1 MRISI
6 DEITRESVDDVNVT
20 ALLNVKLL
28 LYFCYPARHKTIE
41 TSTFLQSIQFLVGFQ
56 KSYTVY
62 ES

>member
-28 LYFCYPARHKTIE
+28 LYF
-41 TSTFLQSIQFLVGFQ
+41 
-56 KSYTVY
+56 
-62 ES
+62 